1 MNEYFEHIPQGPK
14 AGWRFVEDDL
24 PSNVFLGD
32 VTMTYVEN
40 KIWTQ
45 LEAMLPKSID
55 DIVRLHREE
64 FCIRIA
70 TTDDLAPLLSDSMPI
85 ANPQGDIESWSLI
98 TLDAILQG
106 QQNNAVFLIGQHT
119 SRRCTW
125 ITSRVLKVIECGGVK
140 SVLTN
145 SGNLYNMSGTQSDKI
160 DLTFLCAW
168 LRQNGIGDYFGIPEF
183 VW

>member
-1 MNEYFEHIPQGPK
+1 
-14 AGWRFVEDDL
+14 
-24 PSNVFLGD
+24 
-32 VTMTYVEN
+32 MTNVEN
-40 KIWTQ
+40 KIRTQ

-70 TTDDLAPLLSDSMPI
+70 TADDLAPLLSDSMPI
-85 ANPQGDIESWSLI
+85 AKPQGNINSWSLI

-106 QQNNAVFLIGQHT
+106 QLNIAVFLIGYHT

-145 SGNLYNMSGTQSDKI
+145 SGNLYNMSGAQSDKI

-168 LRQNGIGDYFGIPEF
+168 LRQNGIGDYYGVPEF
-183 VW
+183 IW

>member
-1 MNEYFEHIPQGPK
+1 MTDFES
-14 AGWRFVEDDL
+14 AMR
-24 PSNVFLGD
+24 S
-32 VTMTYVEN
+32 
-40 KIWTQ
+40 Q

-64 FCIRIA
+64 LCIRVA
-70 TTDDLAPLLSDSMPI
+70 TADDLAPLLSDSMPI
-85 ANPQGDIESWSLI
+85 ANTQGDIESWSLI
-98 TLDAILQG
+98 TLDAIIQG
-106 QQNNAVFLIGQHT
+106 QQNNAVFLIGYHT